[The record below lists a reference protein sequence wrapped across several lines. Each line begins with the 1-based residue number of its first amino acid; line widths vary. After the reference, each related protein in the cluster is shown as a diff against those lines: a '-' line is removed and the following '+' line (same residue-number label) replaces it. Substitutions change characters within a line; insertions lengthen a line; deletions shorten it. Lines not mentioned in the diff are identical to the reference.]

1 MSLVYQKSEYSPI
14 LTNTELM
21 DLAQF
26 AEQFGLTQLVQYCNL
41 PQDTSLQMEVR
52 QPPKDVGEM
61 LLHSGLEM
69 DRVCYYIYLDQHLL
83 KEEVL
88 SEGTSA
94 RKQVCSSCMCVGM
107 YVCVCMCV
115 HKCVWS
121 DLPKPFTLA
130 HNGKVL
136 LF

>member
-1 MSLVYQKSEYSPI
+1 
-14 LTNTELM
+14 M

-41 PQDTSLQMEVR
+41 PQDTLQMEVR

-61 LLHSGLEM
+61 LLRSGLEM

-88 SEGTSA
+88 SEGTSVK
-94 RKQVCSSCMCVGM
+94 KQVCSSCMCVGM
-107 YVCVCMCV
+107 YVRMHAC
-115 HKCVWS
+115 
-121 DLPKPFTLA
+121 P
-130 HNGKVL
+130 
-136 LF
+136 